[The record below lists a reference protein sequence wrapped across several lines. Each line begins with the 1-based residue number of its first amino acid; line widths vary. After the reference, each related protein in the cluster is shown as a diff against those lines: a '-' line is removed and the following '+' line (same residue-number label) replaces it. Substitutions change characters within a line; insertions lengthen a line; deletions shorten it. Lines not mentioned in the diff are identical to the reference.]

1 MYLNL
6 KIKRLFDVMFQGP
19 DERNYSVC
27 FAIYSVLMGCAL
39 IVATQ
44 FKFNYADEEIP
55 LKSFKSQINKITNS
69 KYAQFDHQRLENEED
84 EDSFDNDSLS
94 KRKSSSNSISSAN
107 RKPAEMNDSVEESKR
122 QKYKRLFKTC
132 NNLKHMTFLFMVWF
146 MGIGVGL
153 VFTFLFWHLQD
164 LGGTP
169 ALYGLLKL
177 ILAFIFAITKLSL
190 YTIIKASLA

>member
-1 MYLNL
+1 
-6 KIKRLFDVMFQGP
+6 
-19 DERNYSVC
+19 
-27 FAIYSVLMGCAL
+27 MGCAL

-44 FKFNYADEEIP
+44 FRFSYADEEIP

-69 KYAQFDHQRLENEED
+69 KYAQFDHKRLENEDED
-84 EDSFDNDSLS
+84 EENDFNSDGPS
-94 KRKSSSNSISSAN
+94 KRKSSSNSVASAIRN
-107 RKPAEMNDSVEESKR
+107 PPAPAEVEESKR

-169 ALYGLLKL
+169 ALYG
-177 ILAFIFAITKLSL
+177 IFFLSL
-190 YTIIKASLA
+190 